1 MEKARLLPVVFS
13 SVLFLVTYWGIL
25 SGKLHRAIVSVVGA
39 AAMVAAGTW
48 IGFYR
53 DEMAFRAID
62 FNTIG
67 LLFGM
72 MILVGLSQRAG
83 IFRYL
88 AIRAAK
94 LTQGKPFLLLFV
106 LSLLTAGLSAVLD
119 NVTTIIV
126 VAPVTVTIA
135 GILGIS
141 AIPFLLSEVFLSN
154 IGGAATLIGDPPN
167 ILIGSAARLSFTNM
181 LTHLAPIA
189 FAAAVLTGLV
199 LLFLFRRELRTKWVG
214 REAVAALDAR
224 AALTDPGRAVAL
236 SLILLG
242 TVVLYF
248 VHAQLHL
255 GPGVVALIGA
265 AVALLW
271 VRPPMEEIVK
281 DVHWD
286 ALVFFIGLFVMVG
299 GVAAAGV
306 LDLVAGG
313 LFSLAKYGIVPTAL
327 VVLWAGA
334 LLSAIVDNIPFTMAM
349 IPVILGLASRGIDV
363 APLWW
368 ALALGVAFGGNGT
381 PIGSSAGVIL
391 VSISE
396 RSGMP
401 ITTRTWLRYGLPATI
416 LSCAIA
422 SIGTVLAIECGLF

>member
-1 MEKARLLPVVFS
+1 MEKARLLPVIFS
-13 SVLFLVTYWGIL
+13 SALFLVTYAGIL

-39 AAMVAAGTW
+39 AVMVAAGTW
-48 IGFYR
+48 MGFYR

-72 MILVGLSQRAG
+72 MVLVGLSQRAG

-94 LTQGKPFLLLFV
+94 LTRGNPFLLLFV

-126 VAPVTVTIA
+126 VAPVTVIVA
-135 GILGIS
+135 GMLGIS
-141 AIPFLLSEVFLSN
+141 AIPFLLSEAFLSN

-167 ILIGSAARLSFTNM
+167 ILIGSAAGLSFADM

-189 FAAAVLTGLV
+189 FVAAVLTGLL
-199 LLFLFRRELRTKWVG
+199 LLFLFRRELRTKGSG
-214 REAVAALDAR
+214 REAVAGLDAH
-224 AALTDPGRAVAL
+224 AALTDPKRAVAL
-236 SLILLG
+236 CVILLG
-242 TVVLYF
+242 TVALYF
-248 VHAQLHL
+248 VHAELHL

-271 VRPPMEEIVK
+271 VRPSMEEIVK

-286 ALVFFIGLFVMVG
+286 ALVFFIGLFVIVG
-299 GVAAAGV
+299 GVAAAGA
-306 LDLVAGG
+306 LDLVASG
-313 LFSLAKYGIVPTAL
+313 LASLTGHGTVVMAL
-327 VVLWAGA
+327 VVLWASA
-334 LLSAIVDNIPFTMAM
+334 LLSAVVDNVPFTMAM
-349 IPVILGLASRGIDV
+349 IPVILGLASRGV
-363 APLWW
+363 SVGPLWW

-381 PIGSSAGVIL
+381 PIGSSAGVVL
-391 VSISE
+391 LSISE
-396 RSGMP
+396 SSGTP
-401 ITTRTWLRYGLPATI
+401 IATRTWLRHGLPATI